1 MFFSALCVRSKKD
14 FEILWSSLIP
24 NEIVGGIFQAQLK
37 TTTRWDGIL
46 NAMTG
51 GFEKSDR
58 KFLEH
63 VMYLMYLVLKPCWL
77 IIILGIKIYIK
88 SILSTKQIIN
98 GKFCW
103 HLSVGWWPEIGASI
117 YIFQEIF
124 SFSKYIS
131 IFQEMFLFS
140 KKWMDG
146 NILEISLI
154 WSWRYLERKS
164 RL

>member
-1 MFFSALCVRSKKD
+1 MGWDIKCHD
-14 FEILWSSLIP
+14 
-24 NEIVGGIFQAQLK
+24 
-37 TTTRWDGIL
+37 RWL
-46 NAMTG
+46 
-51 GFEKSDR
+51 FEKSDR
-58 KFLEH
+58 NFLEH

-103 HLSVGWWPEIGASI
+103 HLIVGGWPEIGASI
-117 YIFQEIF
+117 SIFQEIF
-124 SFSKYIS
+124 LFSRYIS
-131 IFQEMFLFS
+131 IFQEIFQFS
-140 KKWMDG
+140 KKWRDG